1 MTEEKKVLEAMLKDS
16 QDATKKIADKLEA
29 IRRDEEE
36 KSLVPLRDAARRA
49 HDLLCPFNHTDGC
62 SWGYEGDSWR
72 GAEHVNW
79 LRKVNRLVNGDS
91 VTRGR
96 FTIDQI
102 NVTLDAVE
110 KLKKIVPTAMDLIRR
125 GFN

>member
-16 QDATKKIADKLEA
+16 QDATKKISDKLEA